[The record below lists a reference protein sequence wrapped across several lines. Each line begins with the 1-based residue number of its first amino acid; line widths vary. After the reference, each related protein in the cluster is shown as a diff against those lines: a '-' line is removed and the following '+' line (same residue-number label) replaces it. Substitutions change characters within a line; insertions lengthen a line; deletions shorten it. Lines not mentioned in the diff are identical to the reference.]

1 MERNKN
7 ITVMKVPNTVSY
19 TGITKGTVFGIK
31 NCMNTAIIYFI
42 NIQLLGQKTLFSPYY
57 IFASSNKQQG

>member
-7 ITVMKVPNTVSY
+7 ISVMKVPNTVSH
-19 TGITKGTVFGIK
+19 TGVTKGTVFGIK
-31 NCMNTAIIYFI
+31 NCMNTAIIYLI
-42 NIQLLGQKTLFSPYY
+42 NIQLLGQKTLFSPYN